1 MTNCLMP
8 FCPPFPDSSLR
19 LSRISFGAARLYAGS
34 ELRSS
39 ARLIEAALDAG
50 ISHFDTA
57 PIYGNGQSEIVLGE
71 VLSGVASATCAT
83 KVGSADLSSERP
95 SIWSAAYRRWLRPVL
110 SRTPA
115 IKRKLLSIRGG
126 GSQSVASKAEKFVLS
141 RDLVRYSVE
150 KSLRRLRRDYLDVL
164 LVHEPDQIFI
174 DDELR
179 TVFDDL
185 LREGV
190 IRSYGL
196 GYGQVVA
203 SAPSFGSVLQS
214 AYPADFFHSFIEDD
228 RQLIWHGVL
237 RTTHTSSKNR
247 EPFSPHVAMRKA
259 LATNPNASILFSASS
274 QRQIVDLVSGL
285 GRFR

>member
-1 MTNCLMP
+1 MTHCLMP
-8 FCPPFPDSSLR
+8 FCPPFNGNSLR

-34 ELRSS
+34 ELRNS

-57 PIYGNGQSEIVLGE
+57 PVYGNGQSELVLGE
-71 VLSGVASATCAT
+71 VLSGVAYATCAT

-115 IKRKLLSIRGG
+115 IKRKLLSIRRG
-126 GSQSVASKAEKFVLS
+126 GSQSVASKAEKYVLS
-141 RDLVRYSVE
+141 RDLVRCSVE
-150 KSLRRLRRDYLDVL
+150 NSLKRLRRDYLDVL
-164 LVHEPDQIFI
+164 LVHEPDQIYI

-214 AYPADFFHSFIEDD
+214 AYPADFFHSCIKAD

-237 RTTHTSSKNR
+237 RTTHTSPKNR

-274 QRQIVDLVSGL
+274 PRQIVDLVSGL
-285 GRFR
+285 GRFH